1 MKPNTHVTIDTDGE
15 TVRAA
20 GSFAHCFT
28 YWHPGR
34 SIALVGR
41 SRIVVPAT
49 TTEWREV
56 DLAEILRAA
65 LP

>member
-1 MKPNTHVTIDTDGE
+1 MQANSHVTIDADGR

-20 GSFAHCFT
+20 GSFAHCFR

-34 SIALVGR
+34 TIALVDR
-41 SRIVVPAT
+41 SRVVIPTT

-56 DLAEILRAA
+56 DLAEILRAI
-65 LP
+65 P